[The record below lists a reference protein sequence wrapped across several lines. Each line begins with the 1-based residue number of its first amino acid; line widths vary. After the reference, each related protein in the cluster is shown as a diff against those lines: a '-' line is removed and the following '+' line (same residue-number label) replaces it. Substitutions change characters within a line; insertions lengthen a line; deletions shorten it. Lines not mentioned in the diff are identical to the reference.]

1 MIKAEVI
8 FRRVII
14 AAVLVW
20 IGNSSYA
27 AANKQSS
34 AEFEMQELFKLMR
47 GPNIVVAVDG
57 SVLAFGDWGQM
68 LRRSEDGGKTWSKAQ
83 RILEEVVDD
92 TRVSAIVDENNG
104 HVMVVDGISGNLWR
118 SLDHGKSWER
128 EKIIFRSNALGHGIP
143 GKISTET
150 GGSESGITLRYGK
163 HKGRLVM
170 PVRVNPPSNSNDQES
185 WMYFYN
191 TAIYSDNGGRSW
203 KTAGPVQNGT
213 GEGTLAEMSD
223 GAIYYNSRSH
233 MAIDHRRQIAWSY
246 DGGHMWTDWKSSKDL
261 LEVGEP
267 HFFRYGKKPSYGC
280 AAGLVRLPLEL
291 TDGKDVLLY
300 SAPDNPGGIRKRMTV
315 WASFDRGETWPVKRL
330 VYEGL
335 SSYSSLTADSDG
347 NIYLLFEWGKDYLY
361 ESIYMAKFNLE
372 WVMENQ

>member
-20 IGNSSYA
+20 IGNSGYA

-128 EKIIFRSNALGHGIP
+128 EEIIFRSNALRHGIP

-170 PVRVNPPSNSNDQES
+170 PVRVNPPNNSNDQES

-203 KTAGPVQNGT
+203 QTAGPVQNGT

-233 MAIDHRRQIAWSY
+233 MANDHRRQIAWSY
-246 DGGHMWTDWKSSKDL
+246 DGGHMWTDWQSSKDL

-280 AAGLVRLPLEL
+280 AAGLVHLPLEL